1 MLIYFIIAI
10 SFAISSL
17 WFIHKRGLAMYN
29 VLKYPIQYDLAYLII
44 CTIIF
49 PIFLL
54 GWLSDSE
61 DLIKAYGENLAK
73 LIKDEK

>member
-10 SFAISSL
+10 SFAIASL

-44 CTIIF
+44 CTSIF
-49 PIFLL
+49 PIMLI
-54 GWLSDSE
+54 GWILNSE
-61 DLIKAYGENLAK
+61 DTIKSYGENLSK